1 MKINFFA
8 TLRQI
13 IGQKTI
19 DFDLPENVAV
29 RELVE
34 IVVTRYPAMRP
45 ELLDGNGH
53 LWPHV
58 HVFVN
63 GRDAPYLE
71 NGVETAVKPNT

>member
-19 DFDLPENVAV
+19 DFDLPENVTV

-45 ELLDGNGH
+45 ELLRGAFE
-53 LWPHV
+53 LV
-58 HVFVN
+58 
-63 GRDAPYLE
+63 
-71 NGVETAVKPNT
+71 